1 MAATS
6 RGHISVPDFAQMI
19 EAIRDW
25 FRWAW
30 GEWDRFWF
38 TPVNP
43 SSLGIIRILAGG
55 MIFYTHL
62 VWTKGLEDFYGS
74 NGWQPAELMKAVQ
87 NELICPSFWWQVPD
101 AWLYPVHYVCLA
113 ILAAFTLGLATR
125 VTSVLTFVIVVSYAY
140 RTMSANFGLD
150 QVNALAALYL
160 CIGPCG
166 RCWSLDSL
174 IRKWRGVQSSPPSV
188 TANISLR
195 LMQLHLCII
204 YAFAGMAKLG
214 GPAWWDGYAIWMA
227 AANYEYQSWSLLWLA
242 EHPYLYNLISHIS
255 IAWELSFWSLVWHPR
270 LRPIVLAI
278 GVAMHL
284 GIGAFLG
291 MWTFGLAMIFV
302 YISFVP
308 PNWFDRGKEIEGTR
322 RAAIETPRD
331 DQQTRAPQY
340 IEAKAQPASTTDHTT
355 SARIGR

>member
-1 MAATS
+1 MLS
-6 RGHISVPDFAQMI
+6 
-19 EAIRDW
+19 AIRDW

-43 SSLGIIRILAGG
+43 APLGIIRILSGG

-62 VWTKGLEDFYGS
+62 VWTKGLEDFFGPM
-74 NGWQPAELMKAVQ
+74 GWQPESLMAQVQ
-87 NELICPSFWWQVPD
+87 KDMICPSFWWLVPD
-101 AWLYPVHYVCLA
+101 AWLYPVHYLCLA
-113 ILAAFTLGLATR
+113 ILAAFMLGLATR
-125 VTSVLTFVIVVSYAY
+125 VTSVLSFVIVVSYAF

-160 CIGPCG
+160 CIGPSG
-166 RCWSLDSL
+166 RCWSLDAL
-174 IRKWRGVQSSPPSV
+174 IRKWRGKNHDLTPSV

-195 LMQLHLCII
+195 LMQIHLCII

-214 GPAWWDGYAIWMA
+214 GEAWWGGYAIWMA

-242 EHPYLYNLISHIS
+242 DHPDLFNLITHVT
-255 IAWELSFWSLVWHPR
+255 IAWELTFWSLVWHPR
-270 LRPIVLAI
+270 LRPIMLAI
-278 GVAMHL
+278 GVGMHL

-302 YISFVP
+302 YLSFIP
-308 PNWFDRGKEIEGTR
+308 PAWFDRRARSQYPPIQTTAVPSDDWEARSSTGNGVGGEGSRRFTKPLPHEGPEI
-322 RAAIETPRD
+322 I
-331 DQQTRAPQY
+331 
-340 IEAKAQPASTTDHTT
+340 STST
-355 SARIGR
+355 G